1 MNLREEKK
9 FRKRKNKKHS
19 LSWSARDEV
28 TMHYQNAN
36 SHQQT
41 GSVMPLP
48 IPEAVSTTPGE
59 LSTESPESTLNLFF
73 SV

>member
-1 MNLREEKK
+1 MQRKKNPGKEK
-9 FRKRKNKKHS
+9 KKHS
-19 LSWSARDEV
+19 LSWTARDEV

-48 IPEAVSTTPGE
+48 IAEAVSTPDR
-59 LSTESPESTLNLFF
+59 TLDMGVSEVKMEFI
-73 SV
+73 S